1 MAQTVTKKKA
11 RVEEDENSLEER
23 ARLAELD
30 ASIKRSIAD
39 LKAGRLVRYR

>member
-1 MAQTVTKKKA
+1 MAQSVAKKNA
-11 RVEEDENSLEER
+11 RIEDVENSPEER
-23 ARLAELD
+23 ARLAALD

>member
-1 MAQTVTKKKA
+1 MAQTVAKKKA
-11 RVEEDENSLEER
+11 RIEEDENSPEER